1 MGRLFC
7 NCQLMGF
14 LQIPLA
20 AVKHGV
26 LHQPLS
32 SWSQTIDPV
41 QYDKIPLVIAQLYLT
56 ILHTPTQKSWSL
68 FKDSSDY
75 MPFLP
80 AQDIS
85 VSVQFSF

>member
-14 LQIPLA
+14 LHIPLA
-20 AVKHGV
+20 AVKHRLLQQV
-26 LHQPLS
+26 LS
-32 SWSQTIDPV
+32 TRSCITDPV
-41 QYDKIPLVIAQLYLT
+41 RYDKIPAVIAQLYPT
-56 ILHTPTQKSWSL
+56 ILQTSTQKLWPL

-80 AQDIS
+80 AQDI
-85 VSVQFSF
+85 